1 MWRSDLQTLPHKTPL
16 VLQARANISLAF
28 STDSLRGWKTHVYLG
43 GSLTSQLQDRS
54 TSVSL
59 LPALIPFVYKAILQT
74 VLQQS
79 CLLFRTLLQLPEPA
93 AKMLASSRVSSSLV
107 WACQAAR
114 DRPEHLSPEKL
125 NAGVSGWQLPEVSD
139 HSEQGLN

>member
-1 MWRSDLQTLPHKTPL
+1 M
-16 VLQARANISLAF
+16 F
-28 STDSLRGWKTHVYLG
+28 
-43 GSLTSQLQDRS
+43 
-54 TSVSL
+54 L

-125 NAGVSGWQLPEVSD
+125 NAGVSG
-139 HSEQGLN
+139 